1 MTEYSSDR
9 STGTTTSIASPT
21 KIKTVGEMLRTRRE
35 QHKISLSEFSKLTR
49 IRIENLKALEDDQF
63 SQLPSAV
70 FVKGYIKTYAAFFG
84 FEYQPILA
92 LLRRD
97 FKESAVGKLVPR
109 EFIKPI
115 LKKQRTWTPITLVFL
130 CLAAVFFT
138 LVGYIGWQWYTI
150 QKPPVLEVSSPKENE
165 FVSAHIQVKG
175 KTVNDAVVAV
185 NAQPVAIQQDGSFQT
200 EVYLPRE
207 GIHILTVE
215 AVDKRGKK
223 SVVQLPV
230 RVQF

>member
-1 MTEYSSDR
+1 
-9 STGTTTSIASPT
+9 
-21 KIKTVGEMLRTRRE
+21 MLRTRRE

-115 LKKQRTWTPITLVFL
+115 LKKLKI
-130 CLAAVFFT
+130 
-138 LVGYIGWQWYTI
+138 
-150 QKPPVLEVSSPKENE
+150 K
-165 FVSAHIQVKG
+165 
-175 KTVNDAVVAV
+175 
-185 NAQPVAIQQDGSFQT
+185 
-200 EVYLPRE
+200 
-207 GIHILTVE
+207 
-215 AVDKRGKK
+215 
-223 SVVQLPV
+223 
-230 RVQF
+230 